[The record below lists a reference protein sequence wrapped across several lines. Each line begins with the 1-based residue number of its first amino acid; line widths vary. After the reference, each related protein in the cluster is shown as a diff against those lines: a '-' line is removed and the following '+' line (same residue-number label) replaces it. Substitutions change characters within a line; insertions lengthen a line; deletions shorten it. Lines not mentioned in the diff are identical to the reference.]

1 MMTKKQGKEE
11 NKGLGTNKT
20 TRKAETIKETKTT
33 QKITRRKSQ
42 VPEPKKEIVPCPKRE
57 IAQEGKSPLSP

>member
-1 MMTKKQGKEE
+1 MMAKKQGKEE

-33 QKITRRKSQ
+33 
-42 VPEPKKEIVPCPKRE
+42 PKKSLDENPKY
-57 IAQEGKSPLSP
+57 